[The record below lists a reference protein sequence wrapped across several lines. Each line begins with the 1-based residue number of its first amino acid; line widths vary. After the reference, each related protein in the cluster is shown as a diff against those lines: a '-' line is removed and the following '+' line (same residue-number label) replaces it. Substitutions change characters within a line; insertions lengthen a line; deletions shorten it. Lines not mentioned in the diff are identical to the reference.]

1 MTDHH
6 DTLNA
11 RSQRHNAAWQAA
23 RNWQQRAHRA
33 RPSSAAGGIR
43 LVVTWL
49 LFGALMVLGSLLGLF
64 LLVAG
69 WLMMPLI
76 RHRLKKQAE
85 AYRAGH
91 ARDIGGNTAS
101 RYDADSGGDH
111 QVLEGDYRVREPR
124 D

>member
-1 MTDHH
+1 MTEHH
-6 DTLNA
+6 ETLHT
-11 RSQRHNAAWQAA
+11 RSRRHNAAWQAA
-23 RNWQQRAHRA
+23 RDWQQRAHRA
-33 RPSSAAGGIR
+33 RPSSATGGLR

-76 RHRLKKQAE
+76 RHRLKKQAA

-91 ARDIGGNTAS
+91 ARDIGGNTDS
-101 RYDADSGGDH
+101 RQDAEGGGSH
-111 QVLEGDYRVREPR
+111 RVLEGDYQVRETR

>member
-1 MTDHH
+1 MTEHQE
-6 DTLNA
+6 TLHT
-11 RSQRHNAAWQAA
+11 RSRRHNAAWQAA
-23 RNWQQRAHRA
+23 RDWQQRAHRA
-33 RPSSAAGGIR
+33 RPSSASGGLR

-64 LLVAG
+64 LLVVG

-91 ARDIGGNTAS
+91 ARDIGGNGAS
-101 RYDADSGGDH
+101 SRAPESGGH
-111 QVLEGDYRVREPR
+111 PRVLEGDYQVRKPR